1 MTFHGNGMI
10 FADGSVKNEIVFN
23 NAMDI
28 ITGQYKV
35 PGTMNVFWFTEPEC
49 INKVNVSKNGIPSI
63 QLTEDIDLYA
73 RPVTFILKSG
83 SNFNKL
89 ISDNINEIR
98 FTDIEMPDDA
108 IAIDVDDDGDNGIV
122 AWNDNNIMYVST
134 QIEGINIIFQKYS
147 DSMFEGKQNLK
158 SIIFDNVDTRN
169 VGYMQ
174 YMFRNC
180 SSLTELNLLQFNTES
195 VEAMSGMF
203 RGCTSLIS
211 LNIESFNT
219 SNVVYMSSAFQDCI
233 SLTEL
238 DVSNIDTS
246 KVDNMGDM
254 FNDCKNIKSLDVSK
268 WNTENVNSIR
278 NKEAWNAAS

>member
-1 MTFHGNGMI
+1 MI

-108 IAIDVDDDGDNGIV
+108 IAIVLMMTGIM
-122 AWNDNNIMYVST
+122 ALLHGMIIILCMYLHR
-134 QIEGINIIFQKYS
+134 
-147 DSMFEGKQNLK
+147 LK
-158 SIIFDNVDTRN
+158 ESI
-169 VGYMQ
+169 
-174 YMFRNC
+174 
-180 SSLTELNLLQFNTES
+180 
-195 VEAMSGMF
+195 
-203 RGCTSLIS
+203 
-211 LNIESFNT
+211 
-219 SNVVYMSSAFQDCI
+219 
-233 SLTEL
+233 
-238 DVSNIDTS
+238 
-246 KVDNMGDM
+246 
-254 FNDCKNIKSLDVSK
+254 
-268 WNTENVNSIR
+268 
-278 NKEAWNAAS
+278 